1 MNLHEYQARE
11 LLARYGI
18 PVPQGEVA
26 ETPEQALAIARRL
39 AGGGPVMVKAQVH
52 AGGRGKAG
60 GVKRAKDAAEAAQH
74 AATILGM
81 TIKGLT
87 VRKVLVVPAAEIAT
101 ESYAGIVVDR
111 ESRRPALMVSAAG
124 GVDIEEVA
132 AHTPERIHRLAVD
145 PRYGLLPHQALTLGF
160 RLYGEL
166 AQARAAAGILEKLYA
181 AFYGVGASLAEINP
195 LATTPDG
202 RVVALDAKIV
212 IDDNELDRR
221 PDIAAL
227 RDASAEAPSEARAR
241 EAGLTFIKLD
251 GAVGCCVNG
260 AGLAMAT
267 MDLVKYYGGEPANF
281 LDIGGSSNPQ
291 KVVNSLRI
299 ITAGPNVTAILFNF
313 FGGITRSDDVA
324 NGIVEAT
331 RQLSLKVPLVIRLTG
346 TNEGEAVQIL
356 TAAGFSALTDMDEA
370 VQRAVAAARAR
381 AA

>member
-18 PVPQGEVA
+18 PVPQGDVA
-26 ETPEQALAIARRL
+26 ETPEQARAVAQRL
-39 AGGGPVMVKAQVH
+39 AGGGPVVVKAQVH

-60 GVKRAKDAAEAAQH
+60 GVKLAHDAAEAAAH
-74 AATILGM
+74 AAGILGM

-87 VRKVLVVPAAEIAT
+87 VRKVLVVPAAEIAA

-291 KVVNSLRI
+291 KVVNALRI
-299 ITAGPNVTAILFNF
+299 ITADPNVTAILFNI
-313 FGGITRSDDVA
+313 FGGITRCDDVA

-346 TNEGEAVQIL
+346 TNEAEAVQIL

-370 VQRAVAAARAR
+370 VKRAVAAAKAR